1 MEWWEILLAIIFSFF
16 YIPLTGLILGSFVG
30 FAWSLIDQLLKKSDE
45 DKEKHGEFKTN
56 YVVAFIIGGVFWF
69 LTFGYLYS
77 GN

>member
-16 YIPLTGLILGSFVG
+16 YIPLTGLILGSFIG

-45 DKEKHGEFKTN
+45 YKEKHGELKTN

-69 LTFGYLYS
+69 IAVSSIYAS
-77 GN
+77 